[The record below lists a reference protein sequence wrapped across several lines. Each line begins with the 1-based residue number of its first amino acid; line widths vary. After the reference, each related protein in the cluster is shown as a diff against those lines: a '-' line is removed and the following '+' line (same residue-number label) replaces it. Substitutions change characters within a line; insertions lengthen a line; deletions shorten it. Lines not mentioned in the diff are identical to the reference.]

1 MISFWQNSTTPMK
14 IRGAIFLLFVIFL
27 YGPLI
32 TIGFLAFQGPEG
44 GLTFP
49 MKGFSLYWFKQ
60 VILPDYLFDFRL
72 PWLRSFILGIIV
84 MIITIIISFMA
95 GLAYRRGF
103 KGSNLVFYG
112 VIGSLIAPPFLIS
125 LGIGLGFANLELLS
139 SWYSGGLGAHLTW
152 SLPFG
157 VLIMLAI
164 FARFDPS
171 IEEAATD
178 LGATSWQR
186 LRFVIFPIVL
196 PGLIAIG
203 LFGFT
208 LSYDEFARTSLVA
221 GDANTLP
228 VDMVS
233 ATANAA
239 RPDLYA
245 VGTLT
250 TIFSLL
256 IIVLAFGVVYILER
270 KRGIFSAATGSSTD
284 ENENYTKSMH

>member
-1 MISFWQNSTTPMK
+1 MVSFWKNSTTAMK
-14 IRGAIFLLFVIFL
+14 LRGLIFILFIVFL

-32 TIGFLAFQGPEG
+32 AIGFLSFQGPEG

-49 MKGFSLYWFKQ
+49 MKGFSLYWFQQ
-60 VILPDYLFDFRL
+60 VLFPDYLFDFRM
-72 PWLRSFILGIIV
+72 PWFRSFLLAIIV
-84 MIITIIISFMA
+84 MIVSIFVSFLA

-103 KGSNLVFYG
+103 KGSNILFYG
-112 VIGSLIAPPFLIS
+112 VICSLIAPPFLIS
-125 LGIGLGFANLELLS
+125 LGIGLGFSNLSLLS

-178 LGATSWQR
+178 LGATSYQR
-186 LRFVIFPIVL
+186 LRFVIIPIVT

-250 TIFSLL
+250 TLFSLFVIAL
-256 IIVLAFGVVYILER
+256 VFGILYIIE
-270 KRGIFSAATGSSTD
+270 KRRGLLPLGGHTQIEEDDYTSSM
-284 ENENYTKSMH
+284 KS

>member
-1 MISFWQNSTTPMK
+1 MINFWKNSTKQMK
-14 IRGAIFLLFVIFL
+14 IRGAVFFLFVVFL

-32 TIGFLAFQGPEG
+32 TIGFLSFQGPQG

-49 MKGFSLYWFKQ
+49 MKGFSLYWFQQ
-60 VILPDYLFDFRL
+60 VLFPDYMFDFRL
-72 PWLRSFILGIIV
+72 PWLRSFLLGLIV
-84 MIITIIISFMA
+84 MLLTVVVSFLA
-95 GLAYRRGF
+95 GLAYRKGF
-103 KGSNLVFYG
+103 RGSNFVFYG

-125 LGIGLGFANLELLS
+125 LGIGLGFSNLDLLT

-152 SLPFG
+152 TLPFG

-186 LRFVIFPIVL
+186 LKFVIFPIVL

-250 TIFSLL
+250 TIFSLAV
-256 IIVLAFGVVYILER
+256 IIITFGVVYLVE
-270 KRGIFSAATGSSTD
+270 KNRGRFGQKVKIEED
-284 ENENYTKSMH
+284 DYTSSMH

>member
-1 MISFWQNSTTPMK
+1 MLGK
-14 IRGAIFLLFVIFL
+14 GL
-27 YGPLI
+27 
-32 TIGFLAFQGPEG
+32 PEN
-44 GLTFP
+44 
-49 MKGFSLYWFKQ
+49 
-60 VILPDYLFDFRL
+60 I
-72 PWLRSFILGIIV
+72 
-84 MIITIIISFMA
+84 
-95 GLAYRRGF
+95 
-103 KGSNLVFYG
+103 
-112 VIGSLIAPPFLIS
+112 LIS

-139 SWYSGGLGAHLTW
+139 TWYSGGLGAHLTW

-221 GDANTLP
+221 GGDNTLP

-250 TIFSLL
+250 TIFSLF
-256 IIVLAFGVVYILER
+256 IILLAFGVVYLLEKR
-270 KRGIFSAATGSSTD
+270 RGIFSAATGAASD
-284 ENENYTKSMH
+284 ETEDYTKSLH